1 MALGDV
7 KDFVQSLAPT
17 WLSKGFGEAL
27 MLMFGLIADAH
38 AEGARE
44 ATAQRFILHCAAD
57 ALNLHGKQVQILR
70 APGETTEQFRARLA
84 AAWEAWSK
92 AGTGGGILLQLEPAG
107 VTSATIHEG
116 DSIDPDVPAS
126 WAKWWLEVSDPHP
139 FTPPITYGSGRR
151 YGDGALYG
159 FGDGSAIAYTR
170 AVIRK
175 WQPAHVLCTGVLVHF
190 SAPAIDIRLP
200 VPWT

>member
-1 MALGDV
+1 MAQGDV
-7 KDFVQSLAPT
+7 VDYQVSLAPT
-17 WLSKGFGEAL
+17 WLQKGYGEAL
-27 MLMFGLIADAH
+27 MLVFGLVADAT

-44 ATAQRFILHCAAD
+44 AVAQRFIRFCAAD
-57 ALNLHGKQVQILR
+57 ALGLHGKQVQILR
-70 APGETTEQFRARLA
+70 APGETTEQYRVRLQQ
-84 AAWEAWSK
+84 AWDAWSK

-107 VTSATIHEG
+107 IVSATIHEG
-116 DSIDPDVPAS
+116 DSIDPDVPDS
-126 WAKWWLEVSDPHP
+126 WAKWWLEVNEPHP
-139 FTPPITYGSGRR
+139 FTPPITYGSGRT

-159 FGDGSAIAYTR
+159 FGDDHAIAYVR

-190 SAPAIDIRLP
+190 TTPPIDVRLP